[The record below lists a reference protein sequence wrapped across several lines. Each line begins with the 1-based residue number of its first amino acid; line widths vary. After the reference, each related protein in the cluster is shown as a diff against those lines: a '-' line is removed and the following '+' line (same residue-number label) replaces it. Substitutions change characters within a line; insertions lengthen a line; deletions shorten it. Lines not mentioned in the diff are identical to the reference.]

1 MTEVTITQNALGSQE
16 HLPRRGPVAEVQHPG
31 AVDIAVPAHSMA
43 RRVRGWTLWLLIG
56 ALLIWSWG
64 PAEMFRVTSLVS
76 DWRNMA
82 EFGGAFLHPDFRDW
96 SDYLADMI
104 VTIQIAIWGTAL
116 AAILGAPFAI
126 LSSSNICPQW
136 IVQPV
141 RRLMDACRAINEI
154 VFALLFVVAVGL
166 GPFAGVMA
174 LFVHNTGVFSK
185 LYSEAVE
192 AIDPRPVEGIRA
204 TGARRLPEIVF
215 GVIPQVVPLWSSF
228 ILYRLETNVRSAT
241 TLGIVGAGGI
251 GQTLYES
258 IRAFHYA
265 ETAAQMIIVVAAVI
279 AIDIVSARLRKALV

>member
-1 MTEVTITQNALGSQE
+1 MTEVTL
-16 HLPRRGPVAEVQHPG
+16 
-31 AVDIAVPAHSMA
+31 PAHERAARARPPEQPDIVVPSQSLA
-43 RRVRGWTLWLLIG
+43 RRARSWTLGLLII

-64 PAEMFRVTSLVS
+64 PAEMFRAGSLLT

-82 EFGGAFLHPDFRDW
+82 EFGRAFLRPDFRDW

-126 LSSSNICPQW
+126 LASSNICPQW
-136 IVQPV
+136 VVQPV

-251 GQTLYES
+251 GQSLYES
-258 IRAFHYA
+258 IRAFRYA
-265 ETAAQMIIVVAAVI
+265 ETAAQMIIVVLAVVV
-279 AIDIVSARLRKALV
+279 IDMLSARLRKALV

>member
-1 MTEVTITQNALGSQE
+1 MTEITLSAQKRQVLAPSPGSALS
-16 HLPRRGPVAEVQHPG
+16 GPP
-31 AVDIAVPAHSMA
+31 DIVVPSHTMA
-43 RRVRGWTLWLLIG
+43 RRARSWTLWLLILG
-56 ALLIWSWG
+56 LLVWSWG
-64 PAEMFRVTSLVS
+64 PTEMFRAASLVT

-82 EFGGAFLHPDFRDW
+82 EFGRAFLRPDFHEW
-96 SDYLADMI
+96 GSYLADMI

-116 AAILGAPFAI
+116 AAVLGVPFAI

-136 IVQPV
+136 VVQPV

-174 LFVHNTGVFSK
+174 IFVHNLGVFSK

-204 TGARRLPEIVF
+204 TGARRIPEIVF
-215 GVIPQVVPLWSSF
+215 GVIPQVIPLWSSF

-251 GQTLYES
+251 GQSLYES

-265 ETAAQMIIVVAAVI
+265 ETAAQMIIVVGAVI
-279 AIDIVSARLRKALV
+279 VIDMVSAQLRKMLV